1 MIGRGR
7 RPMRQHRRRPG
18 KASSPVMRARPAG
31 ARNDAIPRTTPSQ
44 NLPPHPRP
52 RPKCRHKTDVGL
64 AQPAYNTR
72 RRGVII
78 TQNRIV
84 MKKLMILLLAAFLAA
99 GLTAQSR
106 TKVKGQRTELG
117 KVSWYR
123 NYDQA
128 LAVAKKTGKPV
139 LVLFQEVPGCATC
152 QRYGTST
159 LSHPLMVEAIENEFV
174 PLAIFNNK
182 GGDDARVLAKY
193 GEPSWNNPVV
203 RIVDAQGKD
212 IVERVAGNYSPRG
225 LYAAMAQAL
234 INRKTTIP
242 GYMEVL
248 GLELTAA
255 DAPVKEA
262 YYQMYCFWSGEHH
275 LGNNAAVL
283 TTEPGFLNGHEVVKV
298 KYDPSR
304 ANATQLAKYAAQK
317 NIKPVKGGAGYRTAK
332 KDHYYQ
338 LQQTDYVYLPL
349 TEVQKTKMNAAYGRG
364 EDLSRYLS
372 PRQIDYYRAVRKT
385 SAGKDKLYARNF
397 TEAWEKMMERS

>member
-1 MIGRGR
+1 M
-7 RPMRQHRRRPG
+7 
-18 KASSPVMRARPAG
+18 K
-31 ARNDAIPRTTPSQ
+31 
-44 NLPPHPRP
+44 NLF
-52 RPKCRHKTDVGL
+52 
-64 AQPAYNTR
+64 
-72 RRGVII
+72 
-78 TQNRIV
+78 
-84 MKKLMILLLAAFLAA
+84 ILLLVTVFTSALI
-99 GLTAQSR
+99 AQDR

-123 NYDQA
+123 DYDQA
-128 LAVAKKTGKPV
+128 LALAKKTGKPV
-139 LVLFQEVPGCATC
+139 LILFQEVPGCATC

-159 LSHPLMVEAIENEFV
+159 LSHPLMVEAIENEFI

-212 IVERVAGNYSPRG
+212 LVERVAGNYSPQG
-225 LYAAMAQAL
+225 LYGAMAQTM

-255 DAPVKEA
+255 ATPVKEA

-275 LGNNAAVL
+275 LGNNDAIL

-298 KYDPSR
+298 KYDPAKTSE
-304 ANATQLAKYAAQK
+304 AELARYAAK
-317 NIKPVKGGAGYRTAK
+317 KDIKPVKGGNGYRIAA

-364 EDLSRYLS
+364 EDLNRYLS
-372 PRQIDYYRAVRKT
+372 PRQVAYLETVQGG
-385 SAGKDKLYARNF
+385 GKGKGKLYTDAF
-397 TEAWEKMMERS
+397 DEAWSKMVGWSK